1 MKLSVLDQFIIFISL
16 SGSLGLGVAL
26 ARRGGRSLADY
37 FVAGRQ
43 LNWWLAGTSLVATS
57 FAADTP
63 LAIARI
69 VRTQGLAG
77 NWYWWSGALAFVFCM
92 FFFAP
97 LWRRAQLLTD
107 AEFIELRYAG
117 RPAAGLRAFHGLYRS
132 LLINGITMGWV
143 VLGMQKICTETFGW
157 PRLLSMA
164 ILIGLALC
172 YTALSG
178 LWGVVLTDL
187 LQFGLAM
194 FGSIALMVA
203 VLAAVGGPSGLVQAL
218 SDLPATAQQAG
229 GASAVA
235 SGPELLSYLP
245 DGGDGAAMA
254 TLIFFLTL
262 QWWGGAEGGG
272 FLVQRLF
279 ATRDERHAVFALLW
293 FSIAHFALRCWP
305 WIVVGL
311 ASVVVLPELVDPET
325 AYPKMMMRFLPPG
338 LLGLMVASLL
348 AAFMSTIS
356 THLNWGA
363 SYLVTDIWRRF
374 VRPKASERQLI
385 VAGRFFAVAM
395 AGLAGLMALSMDS
408 ILGAWLYLAEL
419 GAGAVVISLLR
430 WYWWRINAW
439 SEIAALLASL
449 VTSNALRLLP
459 PWLGFDAALAD
470 STTWY
475 PIRFAVILLVG
486 TSVGLL
492 VTLRTRPTPE
502 ATLETFYRRVR
513 PGGAWSPVAARCADV
528 RHTKVGWPDLGAW
541 MLGVVVVY
549 SALFGLGDLLLD
561 RPLRGAI
568 VLAAGAVAAVGLWRV
583 VRRLE
588 WFKTVS
594 SDELEES
601 T

>member
-1 MKLSVLDQFIIFISL
+1 MNLSLLDQAIIVISL
-16 SGSLGLGVAL
+16 GGSLIVGLAL

-43 LNWWLAGTSLVATS
+43 LSWWLAGTSIVATS

-97 LWRRAQLLTD
+97 QWRRARLLTD
-107 AEFIELRYAG
+107 AEFIELRYTG
-117 RPAAGLRAFHGLYRS
+117 RPAAGLRAVQGLYRA
-132 LLINGITMGWV
+132 LLVNGITMGWV

-157 PRLLSMA
+157 PRVTSMV
-164 ILIGLALC
+164 ILVGLALC

-194 FGSIALMVA
+194 FGSIALMIA
-203 VLAAVGGPSGLVQAL
+203 VLAAVGGPSGLVNAL
-218 SDLPATAQQAG
+218 ADLPAVPAQEG
-229 GASAVA
+229 GASALA
-235 SGPELLSYLP
+235 SGEAMLSYLP
-245 DGGDGAAMA
+245 VGGEGAALA
-254 TLIFFLTL
+254 TLVFFLTL

-325 AYPKMMMRFLPPG
+325 AYPKMMLRFLPPG

-363 SYLVTDIWRRF
+363 SYLVTDVWRRF
-374 VRPKASERQLI
+374 FRPEATDRQGVI
-385 VAGRFFAVAM
+385 AGRLFAVAM
-395 AGLAGLMALSMDS
+395 AALAGIMAWSMDS
-408 ILGAWLYLAEL
+408 IFGAWLYLAEL

-439 SEIAALLASL
+439 AEISALIASL
-449 VTSNALRLLP
+449 VMANTLRLLP
-459 PWLGFDAALAD
+459 ALLGLDAALAD
-470 STTWY
+470 SPAWY
-475 PIRFAVILLVG
+475 PIRFGAVLLIG
-486 TSVGLL
+486 TAVGLG
-492 VTLRTRPTPE
+492 VALRTRPTSPD
-502 ATLETFYRRVR
+502 ALDAFYRRVR
-513 PGGAWSPVAARCADV
+513 PGGAWGPVAERCADV
-528 RHTKVGWPDLGAW
+528 ERTRIGRSDVGAW
-541 MLGVVVVY
+541 LLGVAVVY
-549 SALFGLGDLLLD
+549 AALFGLGDLLLD
-561 RPLRGAI
+561 RPMRGVLVLGAGAI
-568 VLAAGAVAAVGLWRV
+568 AAFWLSRV
-583 VRRLE
+583 VRRLS
-588 WFKTVS
+588 WFTR
-594 SDELEES
+594 LRTPES
-601 T
+601 GP